1 MSASTRFKPGQSG
14 NPGGRPQGS
23 RSKKLVAL
31 DALAE
36 GEVEA
41 IVRAMI
47 DKAKEGDAVA
57 ARPILDRV
65 WPARKGTRVP
75 FQLPEIARADD
86 LPRAFAAVLHQVAEG
101 ELSLDEGALIAGL
114 LDIHRRAFE
123 TGELA
128 ERLAILEEKLGAK
141 K

>member
-1 MSASTRFKPGQSG
+1 MSEKTRFQPGRSG
-14 NPGGRPQGS
+14 NPNGRPQGS
-23 RSKKLVAL
+23 RSKTLVAL

-36 GEVEA
+36 GEVED

-65 WPARKGTRVP
+65 WPARKGARVP
-75 FQLPEIARADD
+75 FRLPQIAKADD
-86 LPRAFAAVLHQVAEG
+86 LPKAYGAVLRQVAEG
-101 ELSLDEGALIAGL
+101 ELSLDEGVLIAGL

>member
-1 MSASTRFKPGQSG
+1 MNKSTRFKPGQSG
-14 NPGGRPQGS
+14 NPNGRPQGS
-23 RSKKLVAL
+23 RSKTLIAL

-36 GEVEA
+36 GEVDA

-47 DKAKEGDAVA
+47 AKAKEGDAVA

-65 WPARKGTRVP
+65 WPARKGARVS
-75 FQLPEIARADD
+75 FQLPEICKASD
-86 LPRAFAAVLHQVAEG
+86 LPKAFETILHQVAEG

-114 LDIHRRAFE
+114 LDVHRRAFE

-128 ERLAILEEKLGAK
+128 ERLTALEEKLGAK
-141 K
+141 T